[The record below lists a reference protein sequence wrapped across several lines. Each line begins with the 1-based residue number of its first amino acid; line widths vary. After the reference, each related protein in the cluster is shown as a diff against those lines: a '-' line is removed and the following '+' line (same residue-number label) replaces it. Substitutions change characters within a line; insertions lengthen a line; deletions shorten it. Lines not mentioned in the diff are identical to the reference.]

1 MLQGLEGQA
10 AYRNNLQFATSIWH
24 SCTVLPLEIY
34 PITRPGG
41 MREAIRPPP
50 QVEGVLDA
58 FFQILGPLLNPPQS
72 GCAFRPSAPKLPVT
86 ANFRD
91 AQNV

>member
-1 MLQGLEGQA
+1 
-10 AYRNNLQFATSIWH
+10 
-24 SCTVLPLEIY
+24 
-34 PITRPGG
+34 